1 MKNAGKVLA
10 ALGIGALAGA
20 ILGVLYAPDKGSE
33 TRKKISSK
41 AGEYA
46 DKIKGMK
53 DTATDKFKMAR
64 DGRSRAESEM
74 HQTGV

>member
-10 ALGIGALAGA
+10 ALGIGMLAGA

-41 AGEYA
+41 AGEMA

-53 DTATDKFKMAR
+53 DSMADKYRMAR
-64 DGRSRAESEM
+64 DGRSRAEAEM
-74 HQTGV
+74 NESGV